1 MLKYLLWGFVIYLL
15 YRFIFQFV
23 IPISRTVSAM
33 KKNMRQMQ
41 DQQPFQ
47 QTPFQQTPFSN
58 MPKQEPVQKQP
69 TSNNN
74 DEYIDFEEVKN

>member
-1 MLKYLLWGFVIYLL
+1 MLKYLLWAFVVYLL

-33 KKNMRQMQ
+33 RKNMRQMQ
-41 DQQPFQ
+41 EQQPFQ
-47 QTPFQQTPFSN
+47 QPPFQQPPFSN
-58 MPKQEPVQKQP
+58 IPKQEPIQKQP

-74 DEYIDFEEVKN
+74 DEYIDFEEVKS